1 MAYAPI
7 ALFVFRRPDH
17 TRRTIQSLLANPE
30 AARSDI
36 VVFADGP
43 RSERDVEAVEAT
55 RAVVRSAGIPSLRL
69 VARERNMGLA
79 ASVVAGVT
87 ELCDAHG
94 RAIVLE
100 DDLVL
105 APTFLSFMNE
115 ALDRYRDEGRVY
127 GVSGY
132 MFPIRPS
139 SKHDAVFLPF
149 PSSWGWATWSRAWS
163 QLAPAREL
171 LQTIGQDPALR
182 RRFDVDDSYPFTA
195 MLEALLAGQV
205 DSWAIRWRATVFL
218 RGGLTLYPMRS
229 LVTNVGFDGTGV
241 HCGSDTPLAGAA
253 RASAA
258 PVAIYPKVV
267 ETDEDAYGQV
277 RRIFQRDMRPRW
289 KLIRSARAVLRRIR
303 GAFARAVGRDP

>member
-1 MAYAPI
+1 MAHAPV

-17 TRRTIQSLLANPE
+17 TRRAIESLLANPE
-30 AARSDI
+30 AARSEV

-43 RSERDVEAVEAT
+43 RSDGDVEAVEAT
-55 RAVVRSAGIPSLRL
+55 RAVVRSAGIPRLRL

-105 APTFLSFMNE
+105 APTFLRFMNE
-115 ALDRYRDEGRVY
+115 ALERYRDDERVY
-127 GVSGY
+127 ALSGY
-132 MFPIRPS
+132 MFPIGPRS
-139 SKHDAVFLPF
+139 DLDAVFLPF
-149 PSSWGWATWSRAWS
+149 PSSWGWATWARAWR
-163 QLAPAREL
+163 QLAPADRLYES
-171 LQTIGQDPALR
+171 IRRDRALR
-182 RRFDVDDSYPFTA
+182 RRFDLDGGHPFTA

-218 RGGLTLYPMRS
+218 KGGLTLYPVRS

-241 HCGSDTPLAGAA
+241 HCGSETPLAGAA
-253 RASAA
+253 RATSSQ
-258 PVAIYPKVV
+258 VVSYPQAV
-267 ETDEDAYGQV
+267 ETDEDAYREV
-277 RRIFQRDMRPRW
+277 RKIFLRDEGTRRR
-289 KLIRSARAVLRRIR
+289 LLRSAGGAWHRLRDALFGRA
-303 GAFARAVGRDP
+303 GRNP